1 MLAGQ
6 TATYQGSEVALLPF
20 DYVYI
25 TQNSAPGAYSHCCGH
40 ATDFAFP
47 TTQYPIYA
55 PFSCHETSPWESTY
69 TGRTFTSD
77 APVWTPNH
85 GLTYVTVRFVHDTIP
100 MSGTHF
106 NQGEL
111 IAHSGQGGSARGDHC
126 HMDTS
131 PIANA
136 TLVYYG
142 VTCGGYGNRC
152 YALSNSALPSRI
164 FYTTGDEN
172 IVNTTAS
179 GITLSFK
186 QWDGGVTPP
195 QPPDPPAPPPSI
207 HVKKLPL
214 WWKYLTVRRTKG
226 FFIKLKSKRKRSV
239 KQWQLR
245 PVMNC

>member
-20 DYVYI
+20 DYVNI
-25 TQNSAPGAYSHCCGH
+25 TQNSSPSSYSHCCGH

-47 TTQYPIYA
+47 TKQYPIYA
-55 PFSCHETSPWESTY
+55 PFSCHQTSAYDSY

-106 NQGEL
+106 NQGDL
-111 IAHSGQGGSARGDHC
+111 IAHSGEGGSAMGDHC
-126 HMDTS
+126 HMDTA

-136 TLVYYG
+136 SLVNYG
-142 VTCGGYGNRC
+142 VVCQGYGNAC
-152 YALSNSALPSRI
+152 WALSNSTLPNKI

-172 IVNTTAS
+172 IVNTTAT
-179 GITLSFK
+179 GITVNFT

-195 QPPDPPAPPPSI
+195 EPPDPPEPP
-207 HVKKLPL
+207 VFYREKKKRSL
-214 WWKYLTVRRTKG
+214 WWKLYIVRRSLGYWFKLLKAIKG
-226 FFIKLKSKRKRSV
+226 V
-239 KQWQLR
+239 KTQWQLKLKT
-245 PVMNC
+245 NC